1 MSKNDIMKIVVVVFL
16 LFLLSSATVKA
27 QSLQEPY
34 GMDIS
39 NLHIQ
44 SIAQD
49 SVGYI
54 WMATARGLNRID
66 AYKKSNFYF
75 HTSSTTSLC
84 DDNLYSLYVTRDGSL
99 VVFTRWGV
107 NIYNRFSNN
116 FVRLKD
122 NNNLGF
128 SCAEEG
134 KDGKI
139 WLGVS
144 SFPKIAFINMTNNQ
158 IHTLYIPQ
166 LKSQIF
172 NMCCDDKGLLWLSSF
187 NQGVFVFNPYTH
199 KIVTC
204 LKNLLRVFKSPYRNT
219 LYGLTSN
226 QKIVLV
232 DSRSLKVEK
241 PICNLAEDVVS
252 INVTADRRLYF
263 LTHDMILS
271 LYNLHTHSFDKREIK
286 GINSVYNITS
296 LLIDRQSNIW
306 VGTFEEGYLFIPVS
320 KHTFDIDVPLA
331 EHFRNQ
337 FVTFLTSDGKDRF
350 WIATRHNGLHEYN
363 RKTDTDKIILNLHLT
378 NEEAAIAC
386 CFHDSKGRLWVATV
400 SALYCYGTKNGT
412 SLLYKY
418 SNIVKSRY
426 ITEDKQGNIWAICEA
441 NGGIWMLSASSHG
454 KFVKPFASLISNT
467 ANITYFRQLR
477 SGRYLFS
484 SYGDNVYL
492 ADLKGHIVPL
502 FKHSDQQVTSS
513 LRSVIYIYEDSHHVL
528 WLGTYGSGLIRYDAR
543 CNYIKVYTMSEGLP
557 SNDILSIVEDSSHH
571 VIWLSTSYGLSRL
584 TGNSFMNYFTKN
596 GLLGNQYHE
605 RAVYTNNGVLYFAGN
620 HGITSFSPQNIS
632 TVHYNVPFVIESL
645 TTDAGV
651 YYTASMNNKLK
662 LGYRENSFT
671 VSFLGFD
678 YSSANSLQYS
688 YMLEGYDKHWSTPST
703 THIVKFTDLP
713 SGSYVFKIKVA
724 DNSGCWSNQIAT
736 LKIVIPPAPWKT
748 WWAILIYMALISY
761 VIYFGMRFYIRYRVD
776 KEKIKLSEMT
786 LNKERELN
794 QAKINFFENVSHEL
808 RTPLGLIYGPF
819 CELLKHGNFGKKGS
833 EYMAL
838 MGANIERL
846 MTLVEQILSFSHL
859 DSETL
864 SLSVANSDVVAIV
877 WKILKRFKGE
887 NEEKHIETSFSS
899 THEHLVMYVD
909 EDKIDKIF
917 TNLLSNAFKYT
928 PSYGKIQL
936 SLNVISAQKTKE
948 IFNQVG
954 VYDTDYVLFSVKDSG
969 IGIASEEIDKI
980 FDRFYRIKTE
990 SNTSIGGSG
999 IGLYYIKCLVKKH
1012 KGFIKADK
1020 NSDRGTTFM
1029 FSLPLSA
1036 SVYHPS
1042 EMMGVCQVDSD
1053 DNKKIDLTTVIP
1065 VQSEKIEEVQEK
1077 KDCPL
1082 LLIVE
1087 DEPNLQ
1093 SFLGDLL
1100 QPYYNIHKAFDGGEG
1115 LDKAL
1120 KIIPD
1125 IILMDVMMPVMN
1137 GYALCDRLKNDINTC
1152 HIPIVMLTAKSNVSE
1167 RIEGVRSGADVYI
1180 SKPFNP
1186 DYLISVLQGVLQNR
1200 KRIQHLFVE
1209 NKLALNNVDTNTKDE
1224 AIAHLSMMDQRLLE
1238 RLDEKVEIELS
1249 NSELSVDELAEE
1261 LNLSRSTFYRKIKSL
1276 TGFSPN
1282 DYVRIYRVKKAAEFI
1297 ETAEY
1302 NLSEIADMTGFG
1314 TQSYFSAIFKKHF
1327 GMTPSEYKLNKR

>member
-1 MSKNDIMKIVVVVFL
+1 MPKIDFMKIIVVFL
-16 LFLLSSATVKA
+16 FLSFFSSVTVKT
-27 QSLQEPY
+27 QSLQDPY

-66 AYKKSNFYF
+66 AHKKSNFYF
-75 HTSSTTSLC
+75 HTSATTSLC
-84 DDNLYSLYVTRDGSL
+84 DDNLYSLYVTREGSL
-99 VVFTRWGV
+99 VAFTRWGV

-116 FVRLKD
+116 FIRLKGD
-122 NNNLGF
+122 NGMGF
-128 SCAEEG
+128 SCVEEG
-134 KDGKI
+134 KDGKV
-139 WLGVS
+139 WLGVAS
-144 SFPKIAFINMTNNQ
+144 SPKISYISNTNHQ
-158 IHTLYIPQ
+158 IYTLHIPMFN
-166 LKSQIF
+166 SQIS
-172 NMCCDDKGLLWLSSF
+172 NICCDDKGLLWLSSSH
-187 NQGVFVFNPYTH
+187 QGVFIFNPYTH
-199 KIVTC
+199 KIVTR
-204 LKNLLRVFKSPYRNT
+204 LRNLVRVFKSPYRNT
-219 LYGLTSN
+219 LYGLTSD
-226 QKIVLV
+226 QKIVWV

-241 PICNLAEDVVS
+241 PICNLSEEVVS

-263 LTHDMILS
+263 LTHNLILS

-296 LLIDRQSNIW
+296 LLVDRQSNIW

-320 KHTFDIDVPLA
+320 KHTFDIDVSLA
-331 EHFRNQ
+331 DHFRNQ
-337 FVTFLTSDGKDRF
+337 FVTFLTGDGKDRF
-350 WIATRHNGLHEYN
+350 WIATRHNGLYEYN

-378 NEEAAIAC
+378 NEEATIAC

-400 SALYCYGTKNGT
+400 RALYCYDTKRST
-412 SLLYKY
+412 SLICRY

-441 NGGIWMLSASSHG
+441 NGAVWMLPASSHG
-454 KFVKPFASLISNT
+454 KFIRPFASSIPGT
-467 ANITYFRQLR
+467 ANVTYIRPLH
-477 SGRYLFS
+477 SGRYLLS
-484 SYGDNVYL
+484 SYGNNVYL
-492 ADLKGHIVPL
+492 ADIEGHIKPL
-502 FKHSDQQVTSS
+502 FRHGSQQIASF
-513 LRSVIYIYEDSHHVL
+513 LRSVIYIYEDSRNVL
-528 WLGTYGSGLIRYDAR
+528 WLGTYGSGLMRYDVR
-543 CNYIKVYTMSEGLP
+543 RNNIKMYTMSEGLP
-557 SNDILSIVEDSSHH
+557 SNDILSIVEDASQH

-605 RAVYTNNGVLYFAGN
+605 RAVYANNGVLYFTGN
-620 HGITSFSPQNIS
+620 HGITSFSPRNIS
-632 TVHYNVPFVIESL
+632 NVHYNVPFVIESL
-645 TTDAGV
+645 TTDKGV

-688 YMLEGYDKHWSTPST
+688 YMLEGYDKHWSIPST
-703 THIVKFTDLP
+703 TYIVKFSDLP
-713 SGSYVFKIKVA
+713 SGNYTLKVKVA

-748 WWAILIYMALISY
+748 WWAMLLYIALISY
-761 VIYFGMRFYIRYRVD
+761 MVYFSMRFYIRYRVD
-776 KEKIKLSEMT
+776 KEKIKLSEVT

-819 CELLKHGNFGKKGS
+819 CEMLKYGNFGEKGR

-864 SLSVANSDVVAIV
+864 SLSVANSDVVTIV
-877 WKILKRFKGE
+877 WSILKRFKGE

-899 THEHLVMYVD
+899 THEHLMMYVD

-928 PSYGKIQL
+928 PSSGKIQV
-936 SLNVISAQKTKE
+936 SLNVISAQKIRET
-948 IFNQVG
+948 FNQND

-980 FDRFYRIKTE
+980 FDRFYRSKT

-1012 KGFIKADK
+1012 KGFIKAEK
-1020 NSDRGTTFM
+1020 NSDKGTTFM

-1036 SVYHPS
+1036 SVYQPS

-1053 DNKKIDLTTVIP
+1053 VNKKIDLAAIVS
-1065 VQSEKIEEVQEK
+1065 VQSEKVKEVQAN
-1077 KDCPL
+1077 KDNPL

-1093 SFLGDLL
+1093 SFLTDLL
-1100 QPYYNIHKAFDGGEG
+1100 QSYYNIYKAFDGGEG
-1115 LDKAL
+1115 LDMAL

-1137 GYALCDRLKNDINTC
+1137 GYALCDHLKNDINTC
-1152 HIPIVMLTAKSNVSE
+1152 HIPIVMLTAKSNISE
-1167 RIEGVRSGADVYI
+1167 QIEGVRSGADVYI

>member
-1 MSKNDIMKIVVVVFL
+1 MKIAVVFL
-16 LFLLSSATVKA
+16 FLSFFGSVAVRA

-44 SIAQD
+44 SIVQD

-66 AYKKSNFYF
+66 AYKKSSFYF
-75 HTSSTTSLC
+75 HTSAITSLC
-84 DDNLYSLYVTRDGSL
+84 DDNLYSLYVTREGSL
-99 VVFTRWGV
+99 VAFTRWGV

-116 FVRLKD
+116 FIRLRG

-139 WLGVS
+139 WLGAS
-144 SFPKIAFINMTNNQ
+144 SSAKIAYTNTTNNQ

-166 LKSQIF
+166 LKGQIS
-172 NMCCDDKGLLWLSSF
+172 NMCCDDRGLLWLSSF
-187 NQGVFVFNPYTH
+187 NQGVFIFNPYTH

-219 LYGLTSN
+219 LYGLTSD

-232 DSRSLKVEK
+232 NSHSLKVEK
-241 PICNLAEDVVS
+241 SICNLSEEVVS
-252 INVTADRRLYF
+252 INITADRRLYF

-271 LYNLHTHSFDKREIK
+271 LYNLHTHSFDKRKIK

-296 LLIDRQSNIW
+296 LLVDRQSNVW

-320 KHTFDIDVPLA
+320 KHTFDIDVALA

-337 FVTFLTSDGKDRF
+337 FVTFLTSDSKDRF

-400 SALYCYGTKNGT
+400 SALYCYDTKKGT
-412 SLLYKY
+412 SLLCKY

-454 KFVKPFASLISNT
+454 KFVRPFASSIPNT
-467 ANITYFRQLR
+467 ANITYFRQLH

-492 ADLKGHIVPL
+492 ADLKGHIEPL
-502 FKHSDQQVTSS
+502 FRHCNLQVASF
-513 LRSVIYIYEDSHHVL
+513 LRSVIYIYEDSRHVL
-528 WLGTYGSGLIRYDAR
+528 WLGTYGSGLMCYDAR
-543 CNYIKVYTMSEGLP
+543 HNYTEVYTMSEGLP
-557 SNDILSIVEDSSHH
+557 SNDILSIVEDPSHH

-605 RAVYTNNGVLYFAGN
+605 RAVYTNNGILYFTGN

-632 TVHYNVPFVIESL
+632 NVHYNVPFVIESL
-645 TTDAGV
+645 TTDAGI
-651 YYTASMNNKLK
+651 YYTAAISNKLK

-688 YMLEGYDKHWSTPST
+688 YILEGYDRHWSTPST

-713 SGSYVFKIKVA
+713 SGFYVLKVKVA

-736 LKIVIPPAPWKT
+736 LRIVVPPAPWKT
-748 WWAILIYMALISY
+748 WWAILIYIALISY
-761 VIYFGMRFYIRYRVD
+761 MVYSGMRFYIRYRVD

-819 CELLKHGNFGKKGS
+819 CELLKHGNFGNKGS

-846 MTLVEQILSFSHL
+846 MILVEQILSFSHL

-864 SLSVANSDVVAIV
+864 SLSVANSDIVTIV

-899 THEHLVMYVD
+899 THEHLMMYVD

-928 PSYGKIQL
+928 PSYGKIQV
-936 SLNVISAQKTKE
+936 SLNVVSAQNVKE
-948 IFNQVG
+948 TFNQVG

-969 IGIASEEIDKI
+969 VGIASEEIDKI
-980 FDRFYRIKTE
+980 FDRFYRSKTK
-990 SNTSIGGSG
+990 NNVSIVGSG

-1012 KGFIKADK
+1012 KGFIKAER
-1020 NSDRGTTFM
+1020 NADRGTMFM
-1029 FSLPLSA
+1029 FCLPLSDA
-1036 SVYHPS
+1036 VYQSS
-1042 EMMGVCQVDSD
+1042 EMMGVCQVDSVD
-1053 DNKKIDLTTVIP
+1053 KKKIDLATIVLP
-1065 VQSEKIEEVQEK
+1065 QEEKIKEVQENK
-1077 KDCPL
+1077 NNPL

-1093 SFLGDLL
+1093 EFLGDLL
-1100 QPYYNIHKAFDGGEG
+1100 QSYYNVQKAFDGEEG
-1115 LDKAL
+1115 LKKAL
-1120 KIIPD
+1120 ETIPD
-1125 IILMDVMMPVMN
+1125 IILMDVMMPLMD
-1137 GYALCDRLKNDINTC
+1137 GYELCKKIKEDLHTC
-1152 HIPIVMLTAKSNVSE
+1152 HIPVILLTAKSNVAE
-1167 RIEGVRSGADVYI
+1167 QIEGMNSGADVYI
-1180 SKPFNP
+1180 PKPFNP
-1186 DYLISVLQGVLQNR
+1186 DYLKSVLQSVLRNR
-1200 KRIQHLFVE
+1200 KRMQHMLVE
-1209 NKLALNNVDTNTKDE
+1209 NQLHSKGIKEGTIHLNKLDRE
-1224 AIAHLSMMDQRLLE
+1224 LLE
-1238 RLDEKVEIELS
+1238 KLDKKIDIELS
-1249 NSELSVDELAEE
+1249 NSDLSVDELAGE
-1261 LNLSRSTFYRKIKSL
+1261 LYFSRSTFYRKVKNL

-1282 DYVRIYRVKKAAEFI
+1282 DYVRVYRVKKAAEFI
-1297 ETAEY
+1297 QDGDY
-1302 NLSEIADMTGFG
+1302 NLSEIADMTGFS
-1314 TQSYFSAIFKKHF
+1314 TQSYFSSMFKKYY
-1327 GMTPSEYKLNKR
+1327 GLTPSEYKLNKQ